1 MRIGKL
7 NFVSIIDNKDLVSE
21 CILDS
26 INKNFDNNEKGQI
39 LVSSINPDYADGKK
53 LCEMYSIDETM
64 GFNCLIVECKR
75 NEEKK
80 YCALV
85 VPIGYR
91 YNMSSTVRKYTNSRM
106 VSVASL
112 EYVLEKTG
120 MEYGSITPIGLPESW
135 EVLVDPLIK
144 DKDIVIIG
152 GGILKSKIMIPVSLL
167 LKLPNVKVIE
177 KLAKE
182 IGD

>member
-1 MRIGKL
+1 MKIGKL
-7 NFVSIIDNKDLVSE
+7 DFAPIIDNKDLVSE
-21 CILDS
+21 CIFDL
-26 INKNFDNNEKGQI
+26 INKNFDGDEKEKI
-39 LVSSINPDYADGKK
+39 LVASINPNYADGKK
-53 LCEMYSIDETM
+53 LCEMYNIDEAM

-106 VSVASL
+106 VSVAPL
-112 EYVLEKTG
+112 EYVLDKTK
-120 MEYGSITPIGLPESW
+120 MEYGSITPIGLPDEW
-135 EVLVDPLIK
+135 EVLIDPMIK
-144 DKDIVIIG
+144 DKDVVIIG

-167 LKLPNVKVIE
+167 LKLPKVKIIE

-182 IGD
+182 I